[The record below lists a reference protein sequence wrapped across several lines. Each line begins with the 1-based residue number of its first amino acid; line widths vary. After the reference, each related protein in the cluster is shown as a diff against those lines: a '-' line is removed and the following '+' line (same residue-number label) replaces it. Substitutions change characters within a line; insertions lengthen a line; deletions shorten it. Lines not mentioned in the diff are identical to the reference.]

1 MTQIAVAAVILG
13 LFVFAGCAEPISS
26 AQGMTDEQRCVN
38 SGGMWRGNSI
48 CEQPSGGR
56 GRR

>member
-1 MTQIAVAAVILG
+1 MNQSAVVVILV
-13 LFVFAGCAEPISS
+13 LFALAGCAEPISS

-38 SGGMWRGNSI
+38 SGGMWRSNSI